1 VNFLKKITKTETQY
15 LFLSFSVFLFLYPSF
30 TWDYISIVTPIAF
43 LLLMLSFGIETFIKK
58 RIQFKPYLF
67 IYVFYYLVYVNVV
80 GIPVDPSFV
89 TTPILISIIFL
100 TFSYD
105 TLYKTFRVFVN
116 VFGFFLSL
124 SLLFF
129 ILKFIGIY
137 SPNFDIQVA
146 PDGREYQSYLFNTM
160 WLGTQYNAVYLS
172 TGFYRFHSFLN
183 EPGFVGTIS
192 SLIIVAL
199 KFDFSRYRILY
210 VYLLASCLSM
220 SLASYLTL
228 FIGVLYFTSLKRALY
243 FIIPFFIIA
252 TFNYDLFD
260 RYILSRI
267 FTDEGGFID
276 DNRTSLSFDAKFGQ
290 LLNSNNI
297 FLGLGK
303 GQHTLST
310 QDGGVSSW
318 KAIVYNNGLI
328 GLGIYLT
335 IFMTIFFAIKRRG
348 LNNNYYYLFLFV
360 FLLTIYHRPNIHNIY
375 YLLILFGGLLH
386 KPNFKKE
393 LL

>member
-1 VNFLKKITKTETQY
+1 ITKTETQY

-137 SPNFDIQVA
+137 SPNF
-146 PDGREYQSYLFNTM
+146 
-160 WLGTQYNAVYLS
+160 
-172 TGFYRFHSFLN
+172 
-183 EPGFVGTIS
+183 
-192 SLIIVAL
+192 
-199 KFDFSRYRILY
+199 
-210 VYLLASCLSM
+210 
-220 SLASYLTL
+220 
-228 FIGVLYFTSLKRALY
+228 
-243 FIIPFFIIA
+243 
-252 TFNYDLFD
+252 
-260 RYILSRI
+260 
-267 FTDEGGFID
+267 
-276 DNRTSLSFDAKFGQ
+276 
-290 LLNSNNI
+290 
-297 FLGLGK
+297 
-303 GQHTLST
+303 
-310 QDGGVSSW
+310 
-318 KAIVYNNGLI
+318 
-328 GLGIYLT
+328 
-335 IFMTIFFAIKRRG
+335 
-348 LNNNYYYLFLFV
+348 
-360 FLLTIYHRPNIHNIY
+360 
-375 YLLILFGGLLH
+375 
-386 KPNFKKE
+386 
-393 LL
+393 